1 MTAWNVQRPFTFLA
15 YRAVC
20 PMRIG
25 RESSTCSQPAVL
37 PVLAHGW
44 RTSNTRCR
52 PLGLRL
58 GIPKKRNPKM
68 TNETPVP
75 DSTEF
80 PVQQQLQAY
89 NARDIDAFMQWW
101 ADDCEYYEFPSRLL
115 ALGALQIRERHVVR
129 FKESNLFGR
138 LIHRA
143 VVGNIVVDQ
152 ERVTRTFPEGPGEI
166 DVLAI
171 YEVTNGK
178 IAKAWFKM
186 GPPELRAD
194 NE

>member
-1 MTAWNVQRPFTFLA
+1 M
-15 YRAVC
+15 
-20 PMRIG
+20 
-25 RESSTCSQPAVL
+25 
-37 PVLAHGW
+37 
-44 RTSNTRCR
+44 
-52 PLGLRL
+52 
-58 GIPKKRNPKM
+58 
-68 TNETPVP
+68 
-75 DSTEF
+75 EF
-80 PVQQQLQAY
+80 PVQQQLHAY

-115 ALGALQIRERHVVR
+115 AHGAPQVRERHVTR
-129 FKESNLFGR
+129 FKEPNLFGQ

-171 YEVTNGK
+171 YEITHGK

-186 GPPELRAD
+186 GLPQLHAD

>member
-1 MTAWNVQRPFTFLA
+1 
-15 YRAVC
+15 
-20 PMRIG
+20 
-25 RESSTCSQPAVL
+25 
-37 PVLAHGW
+37 
-44 RTSNTRCR
+44 
-52 PLGLRL
+52 
-58 GIPKKRNPKM
+58 M
-68 TNETPVP
+68 TNQASVL
-75 DSTEF
+75 DSVEF
-80 PVQQQLQAY
+80 PVEQQLNAY

-115 ALGALQIRERHVVR
+115 ARGVAEIRERHVTR

-143 VVGNIVVDQ
+143 AVGNIVVDQ

-171 YEVTNGK
+171 YEVANGK

-186 GPPELRAD
+186 GRPELVGG
-194 NE
+194 NELTCSSNH